1 MTELTLRT
9 YFWDFFGP
17 RSGPTASHF
26 ERHLRGF
33 LEEHH
38 IAELAVT
45 REEHSRM
52 HSVVG
57 LATPPMHFELIEKAL
72 RPKRSA
78 P

>member
-1 MTELTLRT
+1 MSEPLRT

-17 RSGPTASHF
+17 RSGPTAAHF

-33 LEEHH
+33 LVDHG
-38 IAELAVT
+38 IGELVVS
-45 REEHSRM
+45 REEHSRS
-52 HSVVG
+52 HSAVG
-57 LATPPMHFELIEKAL
+57 LATPPAHYELVEKAL